1 MCVTVDLIDSSL
13 KSTALSSLFHETNVR
28 ELSICSSLK
37 SLSSCERLSKLD
49 RFVYRGVRNSHNLI
63 DLCIEVWETHS
74 PLTSSSLTSLWRCER
89 LSHNSNYC
97 AESFAGSNLARTDP
111 AKEPRIEPRNIGG
124 TPQRWAQVNSAQSGD
139 LGTGLWE
146 ATWLSKRTFEER
158 YLTSHICYLLSDICY
173 LLSDIRHQTSAI
185 WHLTSDISQPCAHI
199 SLLSRVDLCHL
210 CGLPPVLRGFF
221 RHLLRGQSS
230 QSLTPQKTRH
240 NKSSR
245 LWGPSQIQRVSLKID
260 SSHKSIQKVS
270 KKLWEMPHR

>member
-1 MCVTVDLIDSSL
+1 M
-13 KSTALSSLFHETNVR
+13 EVR
-28 ELSICSSLK
+28 ETLSQL
-37 SLSSCERLSKLD
+37 
-49 RFVYRGVRNSHNLI
+49 YRH
-63 DLCIEVWETHS
+63 H
-74 PLTSSSLTSLWRCER
+74 
-89 LSHNSNYC
+89 YC
-97 AESFAGSNLARTDP
+97 AESFAGSNLARIDP

-124 TPQRWAQVNSAQSGD
+124 SPQRWAKVNSAQSGD

-173 LLSDIRHQTSAI
+173 LLSDIRHLTSAIRHQTLDICYQTSDI
-185 WHLTSDISQPCAHI
+185 WHLTSRSPVPTSPYWAELTSVIFAGFLQCCE
-199 SLLSRVDLCHL
+199 VV
-210 CGLPPVLRGFF
+210 CG
-221 RHLLRGQSS
+221 HLLRGQSS

-270 KKLWEMPHR
+270 KKLWEMLHR